1 MERYASRN
9 SALPPNAGI
18 GLSSR
23 KERETGRHAPRSNSR
38 FESPGREPE
47 AASGRSGVWGVG
59 RNTRWET
66 VGNRFF
72 WEIGAVGTVGK
83 SLGKP
88 VEGPS
93 EGQNSGSLQSRR
105 TAVHRDRQDGTPP
118 HAGTTVTVF
127 PNSYPTAAKSPRA
140 TIKTLGRPRLGW
152 SSDSDLFYV
161 LNMMERYSNRPQNK
175 KSGPHTYPVRSSRAF
190 APAPLTG
197 RDTLC
202 ERAVRWILSWTVRNY
217 PGVHRGMVQLLGMH
231 VTYSAIKGWRM
242 GRRPLPGWAADTM
255 ATTIRARCRK
265 GLELADEL
273 DEWACQ
279 RARTEEKQRESKRRQ
294 LNAMRDWG

>member
-1 MERYASRN
+1 MLEN
-9 SALPPNAGI
+9 
-18 GLSSR
+18 GL
-23 KERETGRHAPRSNSR
+23 ESN
-38 FESPGREPE
+38 
-47 AASGRSGVWGVG
+47 
-59 RNTRWET
+59 
-66 VGNRFF
+66 
-72 WEIGAVGTVGK
+72 GT
-83 SLGKP
+83 
-88 VEGPS
+88 
-93 EGQNSGSLQSRR
+93 
-105 TAVHRDRQDGTPP
+105 
-118 HAGTTVTVF
+118 
-127 PNSYPTAAKSPRA
+127 
-140 TIKTLGRPRLGW
+140 
-152 SSDSDLFYV
+152 LFYIF
-161 LNMMERYSNRPQNK
+161 NMIERDGLRPENEK
-175 KSGPHTYPVRSSRAF
+175 NGLHKYLRRGSRAF

-202 ERAVRWILSWTVRNY
+202 ERAVRWILPWTVRNY